1 MRASCHNCGAP
12 RTSPMIKE
20 YKAIYR
26 DASGQDQEL
35 DLLAQDVRG
44 AVSGAAELIPTDA
57 TLVRVFANPD
67 WN

>member
-1 MRASCHNCGAP
+1 
-12 RTSPMIKE
+12 MIKE

-35 DLLAQDVRG
+35 DLLAQDVRR

-67 WN
+67 WS